1 MLKKEHQR
9 AARLVAAAG
18 LGLALAGG
26 VAPVMAFADEVPIAT
41 AAGEA
46 TPAADTTQDQ
56 EETTG
61 EVPVDKAVA
70 TVTTPATT
78 EAEAVTKGYSSLE
91 AALEAAKSGDTVTLR
106 QNVDHAV
113 TITTPG
119 ITLEGNNKTISAT
132 GDAITVKADNVTL
145 NEVSAISTSGN
156 ALVVGSEDA
165 PVSYVNIVMCVLRN
179 LNVEQQDEGAVVIH
193 TTEEGSVT
201 STRTLGGIRIFQ
213 EGNENSGGAPG
224 NVNEVAVEF
233 DQTTEPRTGVYVE
246 CNSASQAAESQDKL
260 ELGANSIMVP
270 NSNGTFID
278 FKTTSGTSLYSYPAD
293 EYGVQVDGTACYS
306 AFYHAAENV
315 KDGGTIKVLGDM
327 VFNVTAPARDVTF
340 TVDASDAMFEHIVS
354 RLTQEPNPQ
363 YPVRVSGRTIY
374 IGDSALGE
382 VVSIE
387 QVEGGQVTVET
398 NRVAPGEKVTLTVKP
413 DAGKKVTSIEVTD
426 AEGNAIKVEQGR
438 GGTWSFTMPESEVTV
453 AATFAC
459 DGGLLCPVHKFG
471 DVPTDAWY
479 HAPVDWAVEEGLLT
493 GFDNGTLGPEA
504 ELSRGQLATVL
515 YRQAGEPKVD
525 LSVLEGIGDL
535 DPNAFYIRAVAW
547 ATEEGVIK
555 GYGDGSAFGPDDPVT
570 REQFATILYR
580 MAGEPE
586 TDYKL
591 DFPDADDATAYAV
604 KALSWAVETG
614 VLEGFNNGAAL
625 APTGVLN
632 RAMFVTML
640 MRISE

>member
-9 AARLVAAAG
+9 AARLVATAG

-26 VAPVMAFADEVPIAT
+26 VAPVMAFATDAPVAA

-46 TPAADTTQDQ
+46 TPTADTTQDQ
-56 EETTG
+56 EQETG
-61 EVPVDKAVA
+61 EVPVAQAVA
-70 TVTTPATT
+70 TVTTPVEGSTT
-78 EAEAVTKGYSSLE
+78 GTVGYSSLE
-91 AALEAAKSGDTVTLR
+91 AALVAAKSGDTVTLQ
-106 QNVDHAV
+106 QNINHAV
-113 TITTPG
+113 TIMTAG

-132 GDAITVKADNVTL
+132 GDAVTVQADGVTFKNL
-145 NEVSAISTSGN
+145 SVISASGN
-156 ALVVGSEDA
+156 AFVAGTASE
-165 PVSYVNIVMCVLRN
+165 PVAQVTLDHCTLRN
-179 LNVEQQDEGAVVIH
+179 LNVVQQDEGALVVH
-193 TTEEGSVT
+193 ATNGASV
-201 STRTLGGIRIFQ
+201 SYVSTLGGIRIIQ
-213 EGNENSGGAPG
+213 EGTAASSGPVGG
-224 NVNEVAVEF
+224 VTEVTVEF
-233 DQTTEPRTGVYVE
+233 DRTSEPRTGVYIA
-246 CNSASQAAESQDKL
+246 CNEASQDAEKSDRI
-260 ELGANSIMVP
+260 ELGSNSIMVP
-270 NSNGTFID
+270 NSASTFIECV
-278 FKTTSGTSLYSYPAD
+278 TTSGTSLYDYPAD
-293 EYGVQVDGTACYS
+293 EYGLQVDGAACYS
-306 AFYHAAENV
+306 SFTDAAANV
-315 KDGGTIKVLGDM
+315 KDGGTIKVVGDQVLN
-327 VFNVTAPARDVTF
+327 VFAIARDVTF
-340 TVDASDAMFEHIVS
+340 TVEATDAQFARIVDGI
-354 RLTQEPNPQ
+354 TQLPYPQ
-363 YPVRVSGRTIY
+363 YPVSVSGRTIRV
-374 IGDSALGE
+374 GDAALGE

-459 DGGLLCPVHKFG
+459 DGGLLCPVHEFG

-493 GFDNGTLGPEA
+493 GFANGTLGPEVT
-504 ELSRGQLATVL
+504 LSRGQLATVL
-515 YRQAGEPKVD
+515 YRRAGEPKVD

-591 DFPDADDATAYAV
+591 DFPDAGDATAYAV

>member
-1 MLKKEHQR
+1 MMKMRYQR
-9 AARLVAAAG
+9 VVHLVATAG

-26 VAPVMAFADEVPIAT
+26 VAPVMAFADDAPVAT

-46 TPAADTTQDQ
+46 TSATDTTQDQ

-70 TVTTPATT
+70 TVTTSAAT

-91 AALEAAKSGDTVTLR
+91 AALKAAKAGDTVTLR
-106 QNVDHAV
+106 QNVDQAV
-113 TITTPG
+113 TIATPG
-119 ITLEGNNKTISAT
+119 ITLEGYNKTISAT
-132 GDAITVKADNVTL
+132 GDAVTVQADNVTL
-145 NEVSAISTSGN
+145 KNLSVISASGN
-156 ALVVGSEDA
+156 AFVAGSA
-165 PVSYVNIVMCVLRN
+165 SKPVTQVTLDQCVLRN
-179 LNVEQQDEGAVVIH
+179 LNVAQQDEGAVVIH
-193 TTEEGSVT
+193 ATSGASVT
-201 STRTLGGIRIFQ
+201 YASVLGGIRIIQ
-213 EGNENSGGAPG
+213 EGSAASGGISG
-224 NVNEVAVEF
+224 VSECTVEF
-233 DQTTEPRTGVYVE
+233 DRTAEPRTGVYIA
-246 CNSASQAAESQDKL
+246 CNDASGEAVDSDQIAFGD
-260 ELGANSIMVP
+260 NSIMVP
-270 NSNGTFID
+270 NNASTFID
-278 FKTTSGTSLYSYPAD
+278 VKTTTGKSLYDYAAD

-315 KDGGTIKVLGDM
+315 KDGGTIKVVGDQVLN
-327 VFNVTAPARDVTF
+327 VFAIARDVTF
-340 TVDASDAMFEHIVS
+340 TVEATDAQFARIVDEI
-354 RLTQEPNPQ
+354 TQLPYPQ
-363 YPVRVSGRTIY
+363 YPVSVSGRTIRV
-374 IGDSALGE
+374 GDAALGE

-459 DGGLLCPVHKFG
+459 DGGLLCPVHEFG

-493 GFDNGTLGPEA
+493 GFANGTLGPEVT
-504 ELSRGQLATVL
+504 LSRGQLATVL
-515 YRQAGEPKVD
+515 YRRAGEPKVD

-591 DFPDADDATAYAV
+591 DFPDAGDATAYAV

>member
-1 MLKKEHQR
+1 MLKKEYQR
-9 AARLVAAAG
+9 ATRLVATAG

-26 VAPVMAFADEVPIAT
+26 FAPVMAFATDAPVAA

-46 TPAADTTQDQ
+46 ASTADTTQDQ
-56 EETTG
+56 EQETG
-61 EVPVDKAVA
+61 EVPVAQAVA
-70 TVTTPATT
+70 TVTTPVEGSTT
-78 EAEAVTKGYSSLE
+78 GTVKGYSSLE
-91 AALEAAKSGDTVTLR
+91 AALTAAKSGDTVTLQ
-106 QNVDHAV
+106 QNINRAV
-113 TITTPG
+113 TITKDD

-132 GDAITVKADNVTL
+132 GDAVTVQADGVKLKNLSVI
-145 NEVSAISTSGN
+145 SASGN
-156 ALVVGSEDA
+156 AFVAGTASK
-165 PVSYVNIVMCVLRN
+165 PVARVALDHCALRN
-179 LNVEQQDEGAVVIH
+179 LNVAQQGEGAVVIYA
-193 TTEEGSVT
+193 TSGASVT
-201 STRTLGGIRIFQ
+201 YSSALGGIRIVQ
-213 EGNENSGGAPG
+213 VGNTASAVISG
-224 NVNEVAVEF
+224 VSECTVEF
-233 DQTTEPRTGVYVE
+233 DRTAEPRTGVYVE
-246 CNSASQAAESQDKL
+246 CNEASSAAATSDPIAP
-260 ELGANSIMVP
+260 GDNSIMVP
-270 NSNGTFID
+270 NNASTFID
-278 FKTTSGTSLYSYPAD
+278 VKTTSGKSLYDYAAD

-315 KDGGTIKVLGDM
+315 KDGGTIKVVGDQVLN
-327 VFNVTAPARDVTF
+327 VFAIARDVTF
-340 TVDASDAMFEHIVS
+340 TVEATDAQFARIVDGI
-354 RLTQEPNPQ
+354 TQLPYPQ
-363 YPVRVSGRTIY
+363 YPVSVSGRTIRV
-374 IGDSALGE
+374 GDAALGE

-459 DGGLLCPVHKFG
+459 DGGLLCPVHEFG

-493 GFDNGTLGPEA
+493 GFANGTLGPEVT
-504 ELSRGQLATVL
+504 LSRGQLATVL
-515 YRQAGEPKVD
+515 YRRAGEPKVD